1 MTLSRSMQIGCSRL
15 SCAPCTYRA
24 AEGRACCQARLWR
37 KGWHRA
43 RAASRSAAFFRLG
56 STASYAISMTSS
68 KGRERPNSEA
78 RFCSIIC
85 TPAESLPLSAV
96 AHLRCTHASA
106 AQKVASKRGGGVNLG
121 GKTNHHCFGI
131 GFSLCMEP
139 MQPLLDLHRLG
150 SVHVGRIPRRSTR
163 ALHTDPL
170 SGHVGKGMP
179 LWRVSRNDTC
189 GQKNDTDGH
198 KNGQNK
204 QHLRGLRDTEQN
216 GRALLWCTGAGCSG
230 VTAPA

>member
-68 KGRERPNSEA
+68 KGRATKLRGTVLQHHLHACGVLALECRSTLAVHACLSRPKGGIET
-78 RFCSIIC
+78 R
-85 TPAESLPLSAV
+85 
-96 AHLRCTHASA
+96 
-106 AQKVASKRGGGVNLG
+106 GGVNLG